1 MTATVSTNSNNSKS
15 EKRISPALHNWRQNI
30 AGDKK
35 LFIIL
40 SILHIFAAP
49 AVILAIIIFIYSGRG
64 MYSDTDMYL
73 TIGAITTALAGFL
86 GIFPAVD
93 SFSCLHKRSVVD

>member
-1 MTATVSTNSNNSKS
+1 MTATVSTNNPKS

-40 SILHIFAAP
+40 SILHLIAAP
-49 AVILAIIIFIYSGRG
+49 AVILAMIISI
-64 MYSDTDMYL
+64 
-73 TIGAITTALAGFL
+73 
-86 GIFPAVD
+86 
-93 SFSCLHKRSVVD
+93 